1 MPPKA
6 KDPKAK
12 TLFKVGT
19 PLKDV
24 IPATVKNPPRESKPL
39 KVPEQSNKVVQ

>member
-6 KDPKAK
+6 KDPKGK
-12 TLFKVGT
+12 TLWKVGT

-24 IPATVKNPPRESKPL
+24 IPSYCKNLPKDPRPYKTPD
-39 KVPEQSNKVVQ
+39 